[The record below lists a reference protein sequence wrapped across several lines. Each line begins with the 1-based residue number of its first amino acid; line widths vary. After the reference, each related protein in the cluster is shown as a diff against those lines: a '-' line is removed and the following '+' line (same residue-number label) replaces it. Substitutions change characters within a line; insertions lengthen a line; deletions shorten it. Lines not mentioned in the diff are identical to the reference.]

1 MFIQNY
7 DILRYMKNKKIVF
20 LVIVVLL
27 LFARIGY
34 YIYTF
39 NFKYSEDEVVREV
52 MVVELKKVAEE
63 RITYLVRYDKNNF
76 LLNIYGS
83 VGKEFKTNDY
93 ANFKYADK
101 LKINGKITIPEL
113 LHNPNEFNYKR
124 YLNSNKIVGVIN
136 TYRAEKVG
144 EKYGNI
150 FLKLIYNYKNLV
162 NEKIVTS
169 LPKERAGLLTSMIY
183 GDTTLLEEDIKNDL
197 NINGMSH
204 ITAVSGANISYIL
217 LVVSSL
223 FNEENKKEKKLKL
236 MFSIVIITIFC
247 AIASFSASVLRA
259 GIMNIVILVF
269 KYYNVRINKYFAL
282 IFSALLLVTYNPY
295 IIFNISFILSYLAVL
310 SIITFF
316 SEINSFFDVK
326 LKNFLKYDYIET
338 NKLKVILYNFFKC
351 INKILSMYIS
361 VQILVLPVQIY
372 YFNEISVTSFL
383 ANIVIYP
390 LASIVF
396 FLGFLVL
403 FLMFIPFVSTILFSA
418 LNLMIFLLI
427 KLSTFCTKFACIVN
441 IPKPAFYIVILYY
454 IFFIAYRYRKKAI
467 LYFKR
472 ENVKKAKLLLSIFL
486 SLYIFF
492 VALYYIN
499 ILYLENYVYYFNVG
513 QGNMAFIRYQ
523 RKNILID
530 CGSTTKNLARN
541 VLEAFLKQK
550 GISKIDVCFLTHF
563 HNDHI
568 NLLLSNGFDIPIE
581 KIVYEEPKVANENYE
596 KIKNFAKE
604 KNIAFVNSNIGDSFK
619 YKDITLEIL
628 APDINEVIVDKD
640 IENANSQVILVKVN
654 GIYLLFMGDAT
665 CKTEEYLLK
674 RNIKLE
680 NIKIMQVGHHGSI
693 TSTSQEF
700 IDSLKVENAIISS
713 KKKVYGH
720 PSKEIVDRLK
730 SKGIKIYITENDGAI
745 KFDI

>member
-204 ITAVSGANISYIL
+204 ITAVSGANISYML

>member
-204 ITAVSGANISYIL
+204 ITAVSGANISYML

-427 KLSTFCTKFACIVN
+427 KLSTFCALFSCMIN